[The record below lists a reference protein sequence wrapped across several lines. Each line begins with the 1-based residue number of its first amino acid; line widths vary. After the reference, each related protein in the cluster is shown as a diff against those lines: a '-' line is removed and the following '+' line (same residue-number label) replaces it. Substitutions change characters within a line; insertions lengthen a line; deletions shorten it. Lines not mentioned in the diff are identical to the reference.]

1 MERISVQ
8 EKWYFHSYAGGC
20 LWFCSSSAAHLETLS
35 RQWEKGG
42 LVNTFS
48 AYCCCVFSLEGM
60 PWGCFFHGSGVCK
73 QAVQRQPTLWQSD
86 VARCE
91 VCVKCVFVFLAFP
104 LILAHL
110 EAAKEWE
117 RLCVSVSVRVREATP
132 NPMGHQWVM
141 NYSLSEA
148 QHWRYHRACRCT
160 GMTVVTA
167 PRKDLVLTSDTSS

>member
-91 VCVKCVFVFLAFP
+91 VCVWNVCLSFWHSLLFWPIWRQRKSERGCVCLWVC
-104 LILAHL
+104 
-110 EAAKEWE
+110 KWE
-117 RLCVSVSVRVREATP
+117 RQPQIRWATNGWWIIP
-132 NPMGHQWVM
+132 CLSRSIGVITEPAAALGWQWWQPP
-141 NYSLSEA
+141 E
-148 QHWRYHRACRCT
+148 
-160 GMTVVTA
+160 
-167 PRKDLVLTSDTSS
+167 KI